1 MLEQLSQGPG
11 SIPGRGRIF
20 FIFFSLTSAPP
31 LLFHSNFQ
39 SLQMR
44 SLPTLDPYV
53 FLIENWVKMR
63 FFGFQTLL
71 KQCQILYFSILFI
84 LLETLE
90 SPVQWVRIPFL
101 NLLISHQFSFY
112 CFNLVQLIHSKN
124 LKKGSIF
131 NKDNVDDM
139 YQLPA

>member
-1 MLEQLSQGPG
+1 
-11 SIPGRGRIF
+11 
-20 FIFFSLTSAPP
+20 
-31 LLFHSNFQ
+31 
-39 SLQMR
+39 
-44 SLPTLDPYV
+44 
-53 FLIENWVKMR
+53 MR

-71 KQCQILYFSILFI
+71 KQCQILYFSILII

-124 LKKGSIF
+124 LHKLGIVFSHAITMIRNDFMQGTYQKKVKVVFCQSE
-131 NKDNVDDM
+131 NKESNRN
-139 YQLPA
+139 

>member
-1 MLEQLSQGPG
+1 
-11 SIPGRGRIF
+11 
-20 FIFFSLTSAPP
+20 
-31 LLFHSNFQ
+31 
-39 SLQMR
+39 
-44 SLPTLDPYV
+44 
-53 FLIENWVKMR
+53 MR

-71 KQCQILYFSILFI
+71 KQCQILYFSILII